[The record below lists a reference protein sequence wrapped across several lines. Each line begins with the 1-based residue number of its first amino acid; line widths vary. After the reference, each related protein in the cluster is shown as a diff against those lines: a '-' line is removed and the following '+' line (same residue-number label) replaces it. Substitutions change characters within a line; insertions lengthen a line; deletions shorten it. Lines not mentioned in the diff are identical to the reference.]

1 MTAALHQRLG
11 GAEGIT
17 RLVDDVIAAHLAN
30 PLVKTRFEHIKDM
43 AHTKQSVREF
53 LTAGLGSP
61 PTYTGK
67 GMLGAHKSANVSEQE
82 FLAAIDDI
90 VGAMNKNG
98 IDEESKQDIL
108 AIL

>member
-1 MTAALHQRLG
+1 
-11 GAEGIT
+11 
-17 RLVDDVIAAHLAN
+17 
-30 PLVKTRFEHIKDM
+30 
-43 AHTKQSVREF
+43 
-53 LTAGLGSP
+53 
-61 PTYTGK
+61 
-67 GMLGAHKSANVSEQE
+67 MLGAHKSANVSEQE